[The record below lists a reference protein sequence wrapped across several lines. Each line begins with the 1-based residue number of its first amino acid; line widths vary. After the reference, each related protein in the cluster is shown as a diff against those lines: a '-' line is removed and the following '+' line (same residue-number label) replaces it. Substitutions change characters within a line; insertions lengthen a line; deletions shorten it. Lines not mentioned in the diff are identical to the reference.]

1 MLDESAQWRSRNLWK
16 ESCEQSEQE
25 NSKLKEQIAEMT
37 QSIDTWA
44 EERNKWME
52 VALQRQERN
61 QEYLTALKRIRDSDI
76 QPGETWHSIWM
87 KCVHIAGKAIDGVPF
102 E

>member
-1 MLDESAQWRSRNLWK
+1 MTGEANMTEIEL
-16 ESCEQSEQE
+16 
-25 NSKLKEQIAEMT
+25 LKEQIAEMN

-76 QPGETWHSIWM
+76 QPGETWHSTWM

>member
-1 MLDESAQWRSRNLWK
+1 MDHNGSDKQLSD
-16 ESCEQSEQE
+16 SEK
-25 NSKLKEQIAEMT
+25 NAKLKEQLTDLSQLYRDM
-37 QSIDTWA
+37 A

-52 VALQRQERN
+52 ISLQRQELN
-61 QEYLTALKRIRDSDI
+61 EEYLTALKRIRDSDI
-76 QPGETWHSIWM
+76 QPGETWHSTWM